1 VNPLDPPLGA
11 IPPIPTKFA
20 SAGSHFVPRRFLE
33 AVSCAS
39 HHDGLAAGAAS
50 SEAVTCEGSLDVTR
64 YGGVLSARKL
74 VGVRGAG
81 YAFDGLYYVKSV
93 THKIK
98 RGEYKQ
104 DFTLTRNG
112 LVSTVQTVSP

>member
-1 VNPLDPPLGA
+1 MMG
-11 IPPIPTKFA
+11 F
-20 SAGSHFVPRRFLE
+20 
-33 AVSCAS
+33 
-39 HHDGLAAGAAS
+39 AAGAAS

-81 YAFDGLYYVKSV
+81 YCFDGLYYVKSV

-104 DFTLTRNG
+104 SFTLTRNG
-112 LVSTVQTVSP
+112 LVSTVSTVSP